1 MRIPQILTN
10 RNGKPTLSFEFFR
23 PKTEKAAQN
32 FEATMDTL
40 STCNPDYVTVTFG
53 AGGSSREGSFELVDK
68 LKNGRG
74 YEVVAY
80 IAGVG
85 LGPQDLTSVLD
96 RYMDLGVENIFAIR
110 GDEPKG
116 DAAFQPDAQALPHA
130 SDLISFIKDRYNVS
144 VGAAGYPEG
153 HLEAESLDTDI
164 DYVKLKQDCGAEYI
178 VAQFF
183 YNNQDFYNFVRR
195 CRDKGVNIPILPG
208 IMPIYSHGM
217 IKALSQ
223 VCGAAIPQ
231 DMQQALADIPEE
243 DKEGVVQYG
252 IDYATRQCED
262 LLKNGVTGLHFY
274 TMNRAKSVDAVVKN
288 LRSQGLT
295 VNGY

>member
-1 MRIPQILTN
+1 MRIPQILAN

-32 FEATMDTL
+32 FETTMDTL
-40 STCNPDYVTVTFG
+40 SESNPDYVTVTFG
-53 AGGSSREGSFELVDK
+53 AGGSSREGSFELVDN
-68 LKNGRG
+68 LKNRRG

-85 LGPQDLTSVLD
+85 LGPQDLTSILD

-116 DAAFQPDAQALPHA
+116 DAAFQPDPHALPHA
-130 SDLISFIKDRYNVS
+130 SDLISFIKERYEVS
-144 VGAAGYPEG
+144 IGAAGYPEG

-164 DYVKLKQDCGAEYI
+164 DYVKLKQDCGAQYI

-183 YNNQDFYNFVRR
+183 YNNQDFYNFVQR
-195 CRDKGVNIPILPG
+195 CRDKGVSVPILPG

-217 IKALSQ
+217 IRALSQ
-223 VCGAAIPQ
+223 VCGATIPQ
-231 DMQQALADIPEE
+231 EMQQALAEIPEE
-243 DKEGVVQYG
+243 DKEAVVEYG

-262 LLKNGVTGLHFY
+262 LLKNNVTGLHFY

-288 LRSQGLT
+288 LRRQGLL
-295 VNGY
+295 

>member
-1 MRIPQILTN
+1 MRIPQILAN
-10 RNGKPTLSFEFFR
+10 RNGKPSLSFEFFR

-40 STCNPDYVTVTFG
+40 GESNPDYVTVTFG

-68 LKNGRG
+68 LKNKRG

-85 LGPQDLTSVLD
+85 LGPQDLTSILD

-116 DAAFQPDAQALPHA
+116 DAAFQPDPQALPHA
-130 SDLISFIKDRYNVS
+130 SDLISYIKDRYDVS
-144 VGAAGYPEG
+144 IGAAGYPEG

-164 DYVKLKQDCGAEYI
+164 DYVKLKQDCGAQYI

-183 YNNQDFYNFVRR
+183 YNNQDFYNFVQR
-195 CRDKGVNIPILPG
+195 CRDKGVNVPILPG

-217 IKALSQ
+217 IRALSQ
-223 VCGAAIPQ
+223 VCGATIPQ
-231 DMQQALADIPEE
+231 DMQQALAEIPEE
-243 DKEGVVQYG
+243 DKESVVQYG
-252 IDYATRQCED
+252 IDYATKQCED
-262 LLKNGVTGLHFY
+262 LLKNNVTGLHFY
-274 TMNRAKSVDAVVKN
+274 TMNRAQSVDAVVKN
-288 LRSQGLT
+288 LRSQGLL
-295 VNGY
+295 